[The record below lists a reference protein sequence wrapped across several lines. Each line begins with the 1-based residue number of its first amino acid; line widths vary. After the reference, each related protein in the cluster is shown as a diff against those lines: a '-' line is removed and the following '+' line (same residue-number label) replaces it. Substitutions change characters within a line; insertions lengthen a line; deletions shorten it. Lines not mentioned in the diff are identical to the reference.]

1 MDLQK
6 AFDTVNHS
14 ILLDKLTYYE
24 VRGQTKKWFENW
36 ITERYQYTSIEE
48 CSLEKITNGVPHRS
62 ILGPLLAKICHC
74 LLESLLKIISY
85 LLFNPHL

>member
-14 ILLDKLTYYE
+14 ILLDKLSYYG
-24 VRGQTKKWFENW
+24 VRGQTKKWFENC

-48 CSLEKITNGVPHRS
+48 CSLEKV
-62 ILGPLLAKICHC
+62 KICHC

-85 LLFNPHL
+85 SLFNPHLRYACCQIWG

>member
-14 ILLDKLTYYE
+14 ILLDKLSYYG
-24 VRGQTKKWFENW
+24 VRGQTKKWFENC

-48 CSLEKITNGVPHRS
+48 CSLEKVKN
-62 ILGPLLAKICHC
+62 
-74 LLESLLKIISY
+74 
-85 LLFNPHL
+85 N